1 MGEVYRASDTRLS
14 REVAIKVLRED
25 LSDSESL
32 RRFEREARAIAALA
46 HPNIVMLFDF
56 GSEGPTSF
64 AVSELL
70 EGETLAGRL
79 ATSALTWPRA
89 VEIATAIADAL
100 SAAHSRGI
108 VHRDLKPANVFLTS
122 DGRVKVLDFGLALW
136 QPLDA
141 AGREQTAAGQHPMAG
156 DSPTTAP
163 TIETRL
169 TEPGT
174 LFGTVGYMSPEQAQ
188 GLLAEPTSDI
198 FSLGCVLYEMVAG
211 RRAFDGASAVATLAS
226 ILRDEPQ
233 EIAREDVP
241 EELDRLIRHCLEK
254 NPRERFQSAPDLAF
268 ALRAVPNAANR
279 TAVSSGGRRPLE
291 SVAVLP
297 MASTGGGPDGEY
309 LSDGLTDSVLEN
321 LSELPNLRVM
331 ARSTVF
337 RYKGRDVD
345 PQEVG
350 RELGVRA
357 VLTGNVVHQGDR
369 LVVRAELVDT
379 RDGTRVWGGRF
390 HRAAADMLTLE
401 QEISAEIIQKLRL
414 RLSAE
419 DEHRVGKGRTENPR
433 AHQLFRKGRYFLFRR
448 TEEAMRRSIDFFSQ
462 AIKEDPEYALAY
474 VGMADAFG
482 HLGFYTISP
491 PRETY
496 PRAKAAAMRALE
508 IDPDLAEAL
517 PPLGL
522 VRQNYDWDLA
532 GAEADLRRAV
542 ALKPAYATAHHY
554 LADWF
559 LPSGR
564 FDEALAV
571 GKQAE
576 ELDPLSLPIKVQI
589 AYVHYYARRFESA
602 VRETDEALQM
612 DSTFFPAHR
621 LRGLSLAQ
629 LGRHQEAIEEHRKT
643 RELAGGG
650 TLFLWHLAQ
659 AFAAAGRHGEAR
671 GALAELEASTRY
683 VPADEVALIHAELG
697 ERDRAFEML
706 EKAYEARSH
715 GLVFLGVDARYDV
728 LRDDPRFGELM
739 RRVELKTT

>member
-1 MGEVYRASDTRLS
+1 MGEVYRATDRRLG

-25 LSDSESL
+25 LSDSEGL

-56 GSEGPTSF
+56 DREGRTSF
-64 AVSELL
+64 TVSELL
-70 EGETLAGRL
+70 EGETLGRRL
-79 ATSALTWPRA
+79 AASALAWPRA

-100 SAAHSRGI
+100 AAAHSRGI

-141 AGREQTAAGQHPMAG
+141 AGREQTAAGQRPIPG
-156 DSPTTAP
+156 DRPTAAP
-163 TIETRL
+163 TIEARL

-174 LFGTVGYMSPEQAQ
+174 LFGTVGYISPEQVE
-188 GLLAEPTSDI
+188 GLPAEPSSDI
-198 FSLGCVLYEMVAG
+198 FSLGCVLYEMIAG
-211 RRAFDGASAVATLAS
+211 HRAFDGPSALATLAS
-226 ILRDEPQ
+226 ILRDDPEK
-233 EIAREDVP
+233 IAREDVP
-241 EELDRLIRHCLEK
+241 DELERLIRHCLEK
-254 NPRERFQSAPDLAF
+254 NPKARFQSARDLAF
-268 ALRAVPNAANR
+268 ALRAVPSAGGRPAA
-279 TAVSSGGRRPLE
+279 SSGGRRPLE

-297 MASTGGGPDGEY
+297 MTSAGGGPDAEY
-309 LSDGLTDSVLEN
+309 LSDGLTESILDD
-321 LSELPNLRVM
+321 LSELPSLRVM

-337 RYKGRDVD
+337 RYKGRGVD
-345 PQEVG
+345 PLEAG
-350 RELGVRA
+350 RELGVQA
-357 VLTGNVVHQGDR
+357 VVTGNVVHHGDR
-369 LVVRAELVDT
+369 LVVSAELVDT
-379 RDGTRVWGGRF
+379 RDGTRIWGGRF

-401 QEISAEIIQKLRL
+401 QEISREIMQKLRL
-414 RLSAE
+414 RLSTVEA
-419 DEHRVGKGRTENPR
+419 HSARGRTENPR

-448 TEEAMRRSIDFFSQ
+448 TEEAMRRAIDFFSQ
-462 AIKEDPEYALAY
+462 AIEEDPEYALAY

-517 PPLGL
+517 PPLGF
-522 VRQNYDWDLA
+522 VRQNYDWDLP

-542 ALKPAYATAHHY
+542 ELKPAYATAHHY

-559 LPSGR
+559 LPSAR
-564 FDEALAV
+564 FDEGLEV
-571 GKQAE
+571 GKRAE

-589 AYVHYYARRFESA
+589 AYVHFYARRFESA

-621 LRGLSLAQ
+621 LRGLSLSQ
-629 LGRHQEAIEEHRKT
+629 LGRHEEAIEEHRKT

-650 TLFLWHLAQ
+650 TLFLWHLGHAL
-659 AFAAAGRHGEAR
+659 AAAGRHAEAR
-671 GALAELEASTRY
+671 SALAELEASTRY

-697 ERDRAFEML
+697 ERDRAFDVL
-706 EKAYEARSH
+706 ERAYEARSH
-715 GLVFLGVDARYDV
+715 GLVYLRVEARFDT
-728 LRDDPRFGELM
+728 LRTDPRFGQLI
-739 RRVELKTT
+739 RRVGLKAS